1 MPAVKPKLGIGGDD
15 KLDRSKYNWDGSK
28 KNLFDKAM
36 DFLTP
41 KAKAAS
47 PPPNVPAPGNAG
59 APMTS
64 VDAVKKRNAALNSI
78 K

>member
-1 MPAVKPKLGIGGDD
+1 MPAGKPKLGIGGDAQDVRYDGKPKNIID
-15 KLDRSKYNWDGSK
+15 KLG
-28 KNLFDKAM
+28 

-41 KAKAAS
+41 KPKAPA